1 MKLYLNKFIILLL
14 MVLLI
19 LFYCK
24 YNKKIERFSC
34 CNDSLMRRN
43 KDKDK
48 DNKVKIIS

>member
-1 MKLYLNKFIILLL
+1 MKLYLNKFIIPLIIILF
-14 MVLLI
+14 I

-24 YNKKIERFSC
+24 YNKKEHFSC

>member
-1 MKLYLNKFIILLL
+1 

-24 YNKKIERFSC
+24 YNKKIEKFSC

-43 KDKDK
+43 KDKD
-48 DNKVKIIS
+48 NKVKIIS